1 MPKLTLENIDLAEQ
15 FANLPVSEDYDESSA
30 GISNKN
36 FLPSYVVVDTQDCES
51 LGNPK
56 ETIKQKTPKECK
68 DVAKDGFRF
77 VQFIISKLVT
87 KIFSEIRKNML
98 DVIKT
103 FNSSE
108 GFYFC
113 KFVTLFAVIES
124 YHSTYFQGSQGD

>member
-1 MPKLTLENIDLAEQ
+1 MTLENIDLGGQ

-36 FLPSYVVVDTQDCES
+36 FLPSYIVVDTQDCES

-56 ETIKQKTPKECK
+56 ETIEQKTPKECK

-77 VQFIISKLVT
+77 VQFIIFKLVT
-87 KIFSEIRKNML
+87 KIFSEVRKNML

-103 FNSSE
+103 FNSYE

-113 KFVTLFAVIES
+113 KFVTVFAEIES
-124 YHSTYFQGSQGD
+124 YHSTYFQESQGD